1 MKNLF
6 AKVAL
11 MGVLAAGFAGAVS
24 ASAAPVQNCTTC
36 CASVKC
42 CADCANCCK
51 DGQCKM
57 AGKCCG

>member
-1 MKNLF
+1 MKHLF

-11 MGVLAAGFAGAVS
+11 MGVLAASCAGAVS
-24 ASAAPVQNCTTC
+24 ASVVQGQS
-36 CASVKC
+36 CAQS

-51 DGQCKM
+51 DGKCQM